1 MEHVYQVSEINAVI
15 KEVIETSFPAVAV
28 EGEISNFRPASSGH
42 WYFSLKDEETMIQA
56 VMFRHKSRSL
66 SFTPK
71 DGDKVIVRGN
81 LGVYAKRGAY
91 QIICESMEQAGVG
104 NILAMLERRKKKLAS
119 EGLFDKDRKQPLP
132 VFPRQIAVVTSPSG
146 AALRDILNVLGRR
159 SSGLDVVVLP
169 TPVQGESAGE
179 KIASQIRRA
188 DTFGLGDVIIVG
200 RGGGSLEDLL
210 PFSEE
215 TVVRAVSAST
225 TPVISAVGHQTD
237 TSLIDYA
244 ADRPAPTPSA
254 AAELVSSSRE
264 ELYTR
269 VLSIREEM
277 ERRLRD
283 RVERARL
290 LVDRFTPDNLVDRF
304 RRYIQP
310 YYLRLDDAKEELIR
324 SIQEKVR
331 ERRHRIELLLRDIE
345 AASPEGTLRK
355 GYALVM
361 KEQDGTLVRSYDQV
375 GPEERLDIRVA
386 VGKIGA
392 RVTDTGEDQRAADAP
407 MPEHTAYSGRP
418 LQGKGEKT

>member
-1 MEHVYQVSEINAVI
+1 MEHVYRVSEINSLI

-56 VMFRHKSRSL
+56 VMFRHKSRTL

-71 DGDKVIVRGN
+71 DGDKVVVRGN
-81 LGVYAKRGAY
+81 LGVYVKRGSY
-91 QIICESMEQAGVG
+91 QIVCETMEQAGVG
-104 NILAMLERRKKKLAS
+104 NILAMLERRKKKLAA
-119 EGLFDKDRKQPLP
+119 EGLFDEDRKQPLP
-132 VFPRQIAVVTSPSG
+132 IFPRRIAVVTSPTG
-146 AALRDILNVLGRR
+146 AAIRDILNVLGRR

-169 TPVQGESAGE
+169 APVQGEGAGE
-179 KIASQIRRA
+179 KIAAQIRRA
-188 DTFGLGDVIIVG
+188 DIFSLGDVIITG

-215 TVVRAVSAST
+215 AVVRAVYASK

-237 TSLIDYA
+237 TSLSDFA
-244 ADRPAPTPSA
+244 ADRAAPTPSA

-269 VLSIREEM
+269 VVSMRGEM
-277 ERRLRD
+277 ERRLRE
-283 RVERARL
+283 RAERARL
-290 LVDRFTPDNLVDRF
+290 LIDRFTPENLADRF
-304 RRYIQP
+304 RLYIQP
-310 YYLRLDDAKEELIR
+310 YYLKLDDAKEELIR
-324 SIQEKVR
+324 SIGDAVK

-355 GYALVM
+355 GYALVT

-375 GPEERLDIRVA
+375 APGEMLDIRVA
-386 VGKIGA
+386 AGRIGSK
-392 RVTDTGEDQRAADAP
+392 VTDAGEDERSSVAQKQEYTPD
-407 MPEHTAYSGRP
+407 PE
-418 LQGKGEKT
+418 EKERRSEEI